1 MPNPVYFVIK
11 HVVLPKQTAN
21 KTVRQIMVEAGEKR
35 AKFDEALLAYP
46 ADGKYVSVRKAEL
59 ASAADVLAH
68 MEASARGY
76 QEAVSRLLAK
86 NPTPIEFED
95 FEPFVGARGRDWGE
109 LWDAH
114 QREWTNLIELF
125 EQSEDNGF
133 KVNHIYFGQIG
144 LKDWAA
150 LTKMHYF
157 YHARQ
162 LRTFQK
168 RLPKAIASKS

>member
-1 MPNPVYFVIK
+1 
-11 HVVLPKQTAN
+11 
-21 KTVRQIMVEAGEKR
+21 MVEARENR
-35 AKFDEALLAYP
+35 AKFDKVLEAYP
-46 ADGKYVSVRKAEL
+46 VEGRYTPVRKAEL

-68 MEASARGY
+68 LGASAKGY
-76 QEAVSRLLAK
+76 RDAIGRLLAK
-86 NPTPIEFED
+86 DPIPVEFED
-95 FEPFVGARGRDWGE
+95 YHPFVGAEGRDWQE
-109 LWDAH
+109 LMDTH
-114 QREWTNLIELF
+114 HREWTQVVELID
-125 EQSEDNGF
+125 QSEDNGF

-157 YHARQ
+157 YHAQQ